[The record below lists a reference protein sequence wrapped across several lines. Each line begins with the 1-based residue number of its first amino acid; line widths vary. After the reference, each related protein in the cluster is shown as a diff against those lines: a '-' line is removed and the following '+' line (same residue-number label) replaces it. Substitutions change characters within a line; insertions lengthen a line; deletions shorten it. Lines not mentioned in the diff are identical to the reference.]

1 MENNILKIALFTA
14 RLIRILFIVGLVV
27 VFGMMIIYTIDSSV
41 FEFENFRMVKES
53 FTNRSP
59 GQLEEKGVP
68 VSEVPSMYIYLWS
81 VKYICYYI
89 VLFFIVTIAI
99 KIIKSIKS
107 LSTFKSENVQSFRKI
122 GLLFILL
129 MLISSFSILAI
140 NGEVSI
146 KLDFDFNYLIWA
158 LISFVMAEVFSEGNK
173 LMEENKLTI

>member
-14 RLIRILFIVGLVV
+14 RLIRIIFIIGLVV
-27 VFGMMIIYTIDSSV
+27 VTGMMIIYTIDSSI
-41 FEFENFRMVKES
+41 FEFENFRMVEES

-59 GQLEEKGVP
+59 GAFEEKGVP
-68 VSEVPSMYIYLWS
+68 ISNIPSLYIYLWS
-81 VKYICYYI
+81 VKYLIYYI

-107 LSTFKSENVQSFRKI
+107 LSTFRSENVQSFRKI
-122 GLLFILL
+122 GLLFILMMAL
-129 MLISSFSILAI
+129 ASISIYAS
-140 NGEVSI
+140 NGEVSL
-146 KLDFDFNYLIWA
+146 KLDLELNYLIWA